1 MVPAGP
7 CGSVAPPLTGSE
19 VRCVLSKFAYR
30 TLCRSVQLLVLL
42 ARGDAA
48 KDLEIGRLSLG
59 PILAAQRTRPS
70 F

>member
-1 MVPAGP
+1 M
-7 CGSVAPPLTGSE
+7 APPLTGSE

-42 ARGDAA
+42 ARGDA